1 MHAGAVNEVDQSVL
15 QRTINGSAAVGEK
28 RSMADTA
35 GSQMSR
41 QHRINKLVTSARKT
55 KPINVSQVTYR
66 QFQDHS
72 STIEGP
78 CELDSHAD
86 TCVAGANCVVL
97 EETAQNVNVSAF
109 MDHHKTLENVPI
121 VTVATA
127 YDNADTGTTYILVFG
142 HAIYLGN
149 QMPNSLIC
157 PNQLRSNGLT
167 VADCPKHLAP
177 KNQPSSHSIY
187 APMEDLTIPLKLRG
201 VTLFF
206 ATWTPTVHEVE
217 TCRWVYMTNKYDWDP
232 HSDTYQEQESNYEEL
247 LNNPKYVDRN
257 IMSLTT
263 TRLYDPFKTVMTD
276 ISQCYDDRFIIAS
289 TSTSKREM
297 TINAKKMA
305 HTWNIGLENA
315 RKTLQC
321 TTQKGIRNT
330 LYPIERKHN

>member
-1 MHAGAVNEVDQSVL
+1 MHAGAVNEVDQSIF
-15 QRTINGSAAVGEK
+15 QGTINGSA
-28 RSMADTA
+28 
-35 GSQMSR
+35 
-41 QHRINKLVTSARKT
+41 
-55 KPINVSQVTYR
+55 
-66 QFQDHS
+66 
-72 STIEGP
+72 
-78 CELDSHAD
+78 
-86 TCVAGANCVVL
+86 
-97 EETAQNVNVSAF
+97 
-109 MDHHKTLENVPI
+109 
-121 VTVATA
+121 
-127 YDNADTGTTYILVFG
+127 TYILVFG
-142 HAIYLGN
+142 QAIYHGD
-149 QMPNSLIC
+149 QMPNSLIY

-206 ATWTPTVHEVE
+206 ATRTPTVHEVE

-247 LNNPKYVDRN
+247 LNNPEYVDRN

-305 HTWNIGLENA
+305 HTWNIGLEHA

-321 TTQKGIRNT
+321 TTQKGIQNT
-330 LYPIERKHN
+330 LYPIERCYRTKQAQLRYRQLSGRHGRFYTDTFFTSVPSLNGSKMAQIYINDLSLTKVYTTGTLQAAM